1 MDLVSLIVKLLTP
14 NMTERIA
21 NALLPDRTAKRSML
35 IVCSAICVGLA
46 FPTPSFAQ
54 KKGYT
59 NLRLSWHRSFS
70 NREDLKCVDPPG

>member
-54 KKGYT
+54 KK
-59 NLRLSWHRSFS
+59 RLYQPAFVLAPQLFQPRGS
-70 NREDLKCVDPPG
+70 KMC